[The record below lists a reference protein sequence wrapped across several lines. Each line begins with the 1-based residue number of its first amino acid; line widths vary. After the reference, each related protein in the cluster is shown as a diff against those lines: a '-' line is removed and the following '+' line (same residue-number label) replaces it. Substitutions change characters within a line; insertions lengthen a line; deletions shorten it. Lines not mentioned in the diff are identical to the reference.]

1 MDITNIHLEL
11 CLAMTCVNAKDIVA
25 FVTTEL
31 KFFVEELRPL
41 LVIQYQPNNGD
52 KIRFTI
58 QLAILPVLS

>member
-1 MDITNIHLEL
+1 
-11 CLAMTCVNAKDIVA
+11 MTGVNAKDIAA
-25 FVTTEL
+25 FLTTEL

-58 QLAILPVLS
+58 QLAILPVLR

>member
-11 CLAMTCVNAKDIVA
+11 CLAMTGVNAKDIAA
-25 FVTTEL
+25 FLTTEL

-58 QLAILPVLS
+58 QLAILPVLR